1 MERNERF
8 EKLMDLEFEANDRKA
23 AVRMRRQGLLQ
34 TRTPLATLQ
43 AEQREAQDAL
53 FAAMDEL
60 TPAEMAEYG
69 QYRLAAKR

>member
-53 FAAMDEL
+53 FAAMGEL